1 MATNLYWLILLIAVF
16 GEIGWALSLKL
27 IQTNPGPWPV
37 ASAVVLTVFN
47 MVLLSWAMRGLPVGT
62 AYAVWTGLGAVG
74 IAIFGIMLF
83 GDSASPVR
91 LAFIGLIVTGVAGLK
106 LTGQ

>member
-1 MATNLYWLILLIAVF
+1 MATQFYWLILLVAVF

-37 ASAVVLTVFN
+37 SSAVALTVVN

-74 IAIFGIMLF
+74 IVIFGIVLF
-83 GDSASPVR
+83 GDSTSPMR
-91 LAFIGLIVTGVAGLK
+91 LFFIGMIITGVTGLK
-106 LTGQ
+106 LTGP

>member
-1 MATNLYWLILLIAVF
+1 MSTNLYWLILLIAVF
-16 GEIGWALSLKL
+16 GEIGWALSLKF
-27 IQTNPGPWPV
+27 IQTNPGPWPI

-74 IAIFGIMLF
+74 ITIFGIVLF
-83 GDSASPVR
+83 GDSAAPAR
-91 LAFIGLIVTGVAGLK
+91 LAFIGLIVAGVAGLK